1 LQKQSVNVLN
11 ELIKASLTP
20 AHWQHTVRCQ
30 ECAIKLATHYGYS
43 REKVSLAALC
53 HDAFRDFSATQ
64 WLSLAETWQMP
75 VLDEEKKAPV
85 LLHGPLAAQ
94 YFELHWDFKD
104 QEVLSAIRFHTSGHP
119 DLEPIGKIVFLAD
132 GIEPGR
138 TFPERESLERIA
150 FQSLDNACLK
160 MLEANIR
167 FLQSQDM
174 VCHPASY
181 QWLKQLEKQRKNGV

>member
-1 LQKQSVNVLN
+1 LWKQSINVLS
-11 ELIKASLTP
+11 ELIKASLEP
-20 AHWQHTVRCQ
+20 ARWQHTVRCQ
-30 ECAIKLATHYGYS
+30 ECAVKLALHYGYS
-43 REKVSLAALC
+43 GEKASLAALC
-53 HDAFRDFSATQ
+53 HDAFRDLSATQ
-64 WLSLAETWQMP
+64 WLRLAEKWQMT
-75 VLDEEKKAPV
+75 VLHEEKKAPV
-85 LLHGPLAAQ
+85 LLHGPLAAR
-94 YFELHWDFKD
+94 YFELHWEIKD

-138 TFPERESLERIA
+138 MFPEREALEIIA
-150 FQSLDNACLK
+150 FQNLDTACLK

-174 VCHPASY
+174 ICHPASY